1 MIRPPVVLNR
11 LSLISPRFE
20 VFCTLVYPVSGW
32 LGRVVAIAPSRAP
45 SHIATKSPNHPSL
58 VQLDPPR
65 LIATLVSRDISVRS
79 DPLYEILE
87 YLTL

>member
-1 MIRPPVVLNR
+1 MIRPHVVLNR

-20 VFCTLVYPVSGW
+20 LFSTLVYPVSGW
-32 LGRVVAIAPSRAP
+32 FGRMAAIAPSRAP
-45 SHIATKSPNHPSL
+45 PSL

-65 LIATLVSRDISVRS
+65 LIATLVSRDIGVRS

-87 YLTL
+87 HLAL